1 MFIKGNILMDWLKD
15 LANIVGLMVQTTRGI
30 LSKAIETDMV
40 SGYLKM
46 ESSNIKAII
55 YLTESMD
62 MEFMIGVTI
71 QYIRVNICKI

>member
-1 MFIKGNILMDWLKD
+1 MDWLKD